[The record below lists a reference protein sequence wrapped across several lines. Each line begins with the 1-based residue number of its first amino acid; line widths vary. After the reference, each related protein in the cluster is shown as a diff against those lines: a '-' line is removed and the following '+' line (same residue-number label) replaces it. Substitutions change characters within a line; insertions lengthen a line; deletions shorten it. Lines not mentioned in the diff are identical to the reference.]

1 MAQLGSVFWRLR
13 NYGVIESLQ
22 YFLFKTLKSRNKLST
37 ENIIESFELLV
48 KELDFEAS
56 EELFE
61 DYRIVFERVSKI
73 YEDFVLA
80 GNKIKGGLI
89 GSNASQTRFKVIAA
103 IISKYKFDVI
113 IEAGTQHG
121 ASALFTKKFLNQKNK
136 ECKLFSI
143 DVSKYQAPREVETI
157 NRIILDPP
165 VRKNFKEQTQALI
178 TGEKSVLYFHDS
190 DHSYENM
197 VFEFDWAWNHL
208 KSKVIIAD
216 DVENNSAFYEFVN
229 YEKAFSILC
238 KFDSG
243 PAVGIAIRT

>member
-1 MAQLGSVFWRLR
+1 MTHLGSVFWRLK
-13 NYGVIESLQ
+13 NYGVLESLQ
-22 YFLFKTLKSRNKLST
+22 YFFFKTLKSRNKLST
-37 ENIIESFELLV
+37 DNIIESFELLV

-80 GNKIKGGLI
+80 GNTIKSSLI
-89 GSNASQTRFKVIAA
+89 GSNTSQTRFKVIAA

-121 ASALFTKKFLNQKNK
+121 VSALFTKKFLNQKNK
-136 ECKLFSI
+136 NCKLFSI
-143 DVSKYQAPREVETI
+143 DVSKYQAPHEVDSI

-178 TGEKSVLYFHDS
+178 TGEESVLYFHNS

-229 YEKAFSILC
+229 KEKAFFIIC

-243 PAVGIAIRT
+243 PAVGVAIRT

>member
-1 MAQLGSVFWRLR
+1 
-13 NYGVIESLQ
+13 
-22 YFLFKTLKSRNKLST
+22 
-37 ENIIESFELLV
+37 
-48 KELDFEAS
+48 
-56 EELFE
+56 
-61 DYRIVFERVSKI
+61 VSKI

-80 GNKIKGGLI
+80 GNKIKGDLI

-136 ECKLFSI
+136 DCKIFSI
-143 DVSKYQAPREVETI
+143 DVSKYQAPLEVDSI

-178 TGEKSVLYFHDS
+178 TSEKSVLYFHDS

-216 DVENNSAFYEFVN
+216 EVENNSAFYEFVN
-229 YEKAFSILC
+229 NEKTFFIIY